1 MKQTVA
7 MGAVVAT
14 LALAGTQ
21 ALAGDHLRCE
31 TEVAELNIA
40 EADVEGIFT
49 VPKFLSRARRSVPPI
64 VNRRFDGVQAWVSM
78 KLVQGL
84 GGHTHRPILPDS
96 ELIRAAASAAW
107 RASRPTRRAPA
118 RRHDQGAVAA
128 GRRERVLATP
138 WRGIRS
144 HRSDMF
150 SKG

>member
-78 KLVQGL
+78 NSCKGSVV
-84 GGHTHRPILPDS
+84 
-96 ELIRAAASAAW
+96 IRTD
-107 RASRPTRRAPA
+107 RFCR
-118 RRHDQGAVAA
+118 
-128 GRRERVLATP
+128 
-138 WRGIRS
+138 IRS
-144 HRSDMF
+144 SYARGECRVAGL
-150 SKG
+150 KTY